1 MTFSGKRSIRQVTRE
16 FSISFLSYTTRA
28 IKIKFHSSISIIVT
42 PITKVITNESGFF
55 NASNEDFK
63 KMRKS
68 RQSILVRHQLF
79 LEIAFGPLSLNA
91 PGFRGYIYITS
102 RFRHLSPG
110 NITLIRSH
118 EIARGRRDSIEVA
131 ERASE
136 TGNELRGALSC
147 NRVRFYRSATTR

>member
-1 MTFSGKRSIRQVTRE
+1 M
-16 FSISFLSYTTRA
+16 
-28 IKIKFHSSISIIVT
+28 
-42 PITKVITNESGFF
+42 
-55 NASNEDFK
+55 
-63 KMRKS
+63 
-68 RQSILVRHQLF
+68 RHQLF

-131 ERASE
+131 EQASE

-147 NRVRFYRSATTR
+147 NRVRFYRSTTTLVNDTRNWPIHGGYVEKENRIERERGERLEDWEGKREKVKEKDGANFV